1 MSAQIDERDRVEEAD
16 PPAPLT
22 YTSYM
27 PEVQRVTSRTVQQRK
42 KRRRVMH
49 KISWKP
55 LFILAM
61 LPPLFIVAV
70 LIFDRLSMITIPMPK
85 ATPPMQSAEQQIIY
99 VTATPNPD
107 LILTATGVLPPEYL
121 QSLQQTPFAPTA
133 TVDPLLPTQIIPTS
147 TPPSPFVAQ
156 GTEGPRF
163 SLQTTKIVYACFVD
177 GLYQDEICLMNAD
190 GTNRVQLT
198 SMRGTDYYP
207 SLSPD
212 GQTIVFSSQRGNNNF
227 DIYAMT
233 IEGNDIRQL
242 TDTDADEYAPEISPD
257 GSQIVYTHADE
268 HRQSIWVMNADGTNP
283 HRVSFGDYNDI
294 DPSWSPTGAEISFT
308 SNRAGANEV
317 FIMNSDGS
325 NVRQVTTGVSNGGRN
340 DWSPD
345 GKWITFYAG
354 PGDRKEIYIVPIEC
368 SLIGGGCDR
377 SLIRQLTFDTCSQG
391 PAFSP
396 DGSWITFAT
405 HGSCDSDIRGE
416 NYANEIAVV
425 SVLTGEI
432 ITLTNNRLPDW
443 MARWGW

>member
-1 MSAQIDERDRVEEAD
+1 MSAPIDERERVEESD
-16 PPAPLT
+16 PPAPIV

-27 PEVQRVTSRTVQQRK
+27 PEVQRVASRTVQARK

-61 LPPLFIVAV
+61 LPPLFIVAI
-70 LIFDRLSMITIPMPK
+70 LIFNRLRMIQLPMPK
-85 ATPPMQSAEQQIIY
+85 ATPPMQIAEQQIIY

-121 QSLQQTPFAPTA
+121 QSLQQSPFAPTA
-133 TVDPLLPTQIIPTS
+133 TIDPAIPTQIIPTA
-147 TPPSPFVAQ
+147 TLPFIAQ
-156 GTEGPRF
+156 GTQGPRF
-163 SLQTTKIVYACFVD
+163 SLLTSKIVYVCWID
-177 GLYQDEICLMNAD
+177 DLYKDEICLMNAD
-190 GTNRVQLT
+190 GTNKQRLT
-198 SMRGTDYYP
+198 TMRGTDFYP

-212 GQTIVFSSQRGNNNF
+212 GQTIVFSSQRGTRNF
-227 DIYAMT
+227 DIYAMD
-233 IEGNDIRQL
+233 INGDSIRQL
-242 TDTDADEYAPEISPD
+242 TDTPTAEYAPEISPD
-257 GSQIVYTHADE
+257 GSQIVFTHEED
-268 HRQSIWVMNADGTNP
+268 HRQSIWVMNADGSNP
-283 HRVSFGDYNDI
+283 HRVSFGSYNDI
-294 DPSWSPTGAEISFT
+294 DPSWSPTGTEISFT

-317 FIMNSDGS
+317 FVMNADGS
-325 NVRQVTTGVSNGGRN
+325 NVRQVTTGISNGGRN

-354 PGDRKEIYIVPIEC
+354 PGERKEIYIVPIEC

-396 DGSWITFAT
+396 DGNWITFAT
-405 HGSCDSDIRGE
+405 HGSCDSDIRGD
-416 NYANEIAVV
+416 NYANEVAIL
-425 SVLTGEI
+425 SLLTGEI
-432 ITLTNNRLPDW
+432 IHLTTNRLPDW